1 MVNNKSVLIWESGGV
16 FFLIIV
22 GSLLH
27 FTYDWSN
34 QIPIVGVI
42 SPVNESVWEHLK
54 LGFWSLALFSLIE
67 YWFIKGEA
75 NNFLLA
81 KGLGVLALQ
90 GFILLV
96 FYTYNAFLAG
106 PILVIDISSYVL
118 GCVLCQVVSC
128 VILTKTGD
136 TKMLNGIGIAIIF
149 IHAVLLITFTFKPP
163 RLPIFQDSHSLTYGI
178 QWKNQ

>member
-1 MVNNKSVLIWESGGV
+1 MVSNKSVLIWESGGV
-16 FFLIIV
+16 LFLIIV

-67 YWFIKGEA
+67 YWFIKGEI
-75 NNFLLA
+75 NNFFLA

-96 FYTYNAFLAG
+96 FYIYNAFLTG
-106 PILVIDISSYVL
+106 PIPMIDISSYVL
-118 GCVLCQVVSC
+118 GCVLCQVVSY
-128 VILTKTGD
+128 VMLTRTCDSK
-136 TKMLNGIGIAIIF
+136 KLNFIGLAIIL
-149 IHAVLLITFTFKPP
+149 IQAMLLITFTFKPP
-163 RLPIFQDSHSLTYGI
+163 KLQIFQDTHSLTYGI